1 MEITYT
7 NFKQIKRLT
16 FVVLLFA
23 ISIFACKKGDATAD
37 YERPVVEG
45 YLVPGQPITVKV
57 YYQKYLEDTIS
68 YGYPIKD
75 LQLKITSGGN
85 TVNLTETEDGVY
97 QYADGTFVK
106 ENGTYTLNFICLS
119 KEISATTTIPS
130 KPQNFTASGTEQVV
144 PTFSFGTTPDAFI
157 PIQFNWTN
165 NNLNDYYLISV
176 QCAEAVPIKLATR
189 RPGNNYSV
197 NSESIVGQAN
207 TFNTSEENFSY
218 FGGHNVLLFHI
229 NKEYYDAL
237 TANNSASSL
246 NLTNPTTNVS
256 NGLGIFTGLRAD
268 TLQINVSQ

>member
-1 MEITYT
+1 MEIKYT
-7 NFKQIKRLT
+7 HLKFSVLALLLLT
-16 FVVLLFA
+16 
-23 ISIFACKKGDATAD
+23 SIFACKKGDATAD

-68 YGYPIKD
+68 YGYPITD
-75 LQLKITSGGN
+75 LELKVSNGSS
-85 TVNLTETEDGVY
+85 TVNLTEVENGVY
-97 QYADGTFVK
+97 QYSDGDFIK
-106 ENGTYTLNFICLS
+106 EGSTYTLNFICLS
-119 KEISATTTIPS
+119 KQISATTTIPS
-130 KPQNFTASGTEQVV
+130 KPKNFTASGTEQIV

-189 RPGNNYSV
+189 RPGNNYAV

-218 FGGHNVLLFHI
+218 FGNHNVLLFHI

-237 TANNSASSL
+237 TASNNASSL
-246 NLTNPTTNVS
+246 NLTNPATNVT
-256 NGLGIFTGLRAD
+256 NGLGIFTGLTAD
-268 TLQINVSQ
+268 TLKINVSQ

>member
-7 NFKQIKRLT
+7 HFKQIKKLT
-16 FVVLLFA
+16 FVILLFTM
-23 ISIFACKKGDATAD
+23 SILACKKGDVTAD

-45 YLVPGQPITVKV
+45 YLVPGQSITIKV

-75 LQLKITSGGN
+75 LQLKITSGGS
-85 TVNLTETEDGVY
+85 TVNLTETEDGIY
-97 QYADGTFVK
+97 KYADGSFVK
-106 ENGTYTLNFICLS
+106 ENGTYTLNFVCLS
-119 KEISATTTIPS
+119 KQISAITTIPS
-130 KPQNFTASGTEQVV
+130 KPKNFIASGTEQVV
-144 PTFSFGTTPDAFI
+144 PTFSFGTTPESFI

-165 NNLNDYYLISV
+165 INSNDYYLISV
-176 QCAEAVPIKLATR
+176 QCTEAVPIKLATR

-197 NSESIVGQAN
+197 NSENIVGQAN

-218 FGGHNVLLFHI
+218 FGSHNVLLFHI

-237 TANNSASSL
+237 TANNNSSSL
-246 NLTNPTTNVS
+246 NLTNPATNVT

-268 TLQINVSQ
+268 TLKINVSQ